1 MRATPL
7 FVRLD
12 VPLWTPTAP
21 PQLDGIPTLALDVE
35 TDGLRWWEQHR
46 PIGLSIT
53 LPSGLTQYLPWGHR
67 GGGNL
72 DEGVVKRWAQRE
84 LRGKHIINLNTRFD
98 VHHMRCWGVDLE
110 AQGCT
115 VSDIAHSA
123 ALLDD
128 HRQKFSLDALSQ
140 DYLGQEKVGKDLDAT
155 AMAEYHAGTVA
166 PRAES
171 DTRQVWALHQLF
183 DPQLSEQDLQ
193 QVKAVENQIIYV
205 VCEMEKNGT
214 PIDVDLLQ
222 DWLKESEQQYLRALW
237 QIYRETNRTINPSS
251 PKDLEKL
258 FTHLNLPIAHTPDG
272 RPSFTDAVLA
282 SHHDPI
288 VEKVRTARRLAS
300 LRSKYLLKYEKGV
313 GSDGVLRYALHQ
325 LRAMA
330 GPLETRSAG
339 TVTGRFSST
348 AIDRGVGINVQQVM
362 TPAKQIAAFG
372 TDQFLIRQ
380 LHRPAAG
387 QWLSADAMQIEY
399 RLFAHEAKNP
409 KVLKAYAADP
419 LLSFH
424 KLVWDEVRKLKPDIS
439 YKQQK
444 NLNFAKLYGAGTVK
458 IAHMLELITAEEVE
472 TLRAEKATWTHPKLQ
487 GARHAM
493 EIYARVLPEVGQML
507 KRSTMAAESLGYV
520 TTILGRR
527 TRFTGRHNE
536 YYKALNFSIQGSAA
550 DVMKLKLI
558 ALHQER
564 KKTCFRLRFTVH
576 DEVNGDAPDQAC
588 VDAVHNILND
598 QAVPLRVPIL
608 WDVSTGPTWGQCE

>member
-1 MRATPL
+1 VGSTPL
-7 FVRLD
+7 FTTLD
-12 VPLWTPTAP
+12 RPAWTPTAP
-21 PQLDGIPTLALDVE
+21 PSLEGITILALDVE
-35 TDGLRWWEQHR
+35 TDGLRWWDGHR
-46 PIGLSIT
+46 PIGLSVT
-53 LPSGLTQYLPWGHR
+53 LPSGHTQYLPWGHR

-72 DEGVVKRWAQRE
+72 NETTVKRWAQRE
-84 LRGKHIINLNTRFD
+84 LRGKHIVNLNTKFD
-98 VHHMRCWGVDLE
+98 VHMLRVWGVDLE

-115 VSDIAHSA
+115 VSDVAHSA

-128 HRQKFSLDALSQ
+128 ARQRFSLDALSR
-140 DYLGQEKVGKDLDAT
+140 DFLGQEKIGKDLSYPLSDH
-155 AMAEYHAGTVA
+155 HAGTVA

-171 DTRQVWALHQLF
+171 DTKQVWALDALF
-183 DPQLSEQDLQ
+183 DPQLTDQDLQ
-193 QVKAVENQIIYV
+193 KVKAVENQIIYV

-214 PIDVDLLQ
+214 PVNVELLQ

-237 QIYRETNRTINPSS
+237 QIYRETNRTINPAS

-258 FTHLNLPIAHTPDG
+258 FAHLNLPIVHTPDG
-272 RPSFTDAVLA
+272 RPSFTDEVLA
-282 SHHDPI
+282 SHHDPLI
-288 VEKVRTARRLAS
+288 DKIRTARRLAS

-348 AIDRGVGINVQQVM
+348 AIDRGVGINIQQVM

-399 RLFAHEAKNP
+399 RLFAAEAKNP
-409 KVLKAYAADP
+409 RVLEAYAKNP

-424 KLVWDEVRKLKPDIS
+424 RLVWDEVKKLKPDIT

-444 NLNFAKLYGAGTVK
+444 NLNFAKLYGAGTIK
-458 IAHMLELITAEEVE
+458 IAYMLDLITAEDVQ
-472 TLRAEKATWTHPKLQ
+472 TLREEQAKWDHPKLQ

-493 EIYARVLPEVGQML
+493 DIYARVLPEVGLML
-507 KRSTMAAESLGYV
+507 KRSTMAAQTAGYV

-527 TRFTGRHNE
+527 ARYTDR
-536 YYKALNFSIQGSAA
+536 YYKALNSRIQGSAA
-550 DVMKLKLI
+550 DLLKLKLI
-558 ALHQER
+558 ALHDAR
-564 KKTCFRLRFTVH
+564 KETGFVLRFTVH
-576 DEVNGDAPDQAC
+576 DEVDGDAPDQTC
-588 VDAVHNILND
+588 VEAVHKILDD
-598 QAVPLRVPIL
+598 QAVPLAVPIL
-608 WDVSTGPTWGQCE
+608 WDVSTGKTWGECE